1 MIRRIFI
8 PAVAATLMLGA
19 CSDSTTEPAVEQA
32 NDFALVM
39 FGEAGSALEGTMG
52 PQHPDRPFD
61 GRSGFQR
68 LPEHL
73 ALSVEQRA
81 EIEAL
86 RVAFL
91 AEHQDEIDAL
101 RSVFEEARAAREA
114 GATREEVRE
123 ILLGEREIA
132 IALRFPVWELHEAI
146 RGVLTTEQKF
156 WLDTHRRRMGP
167 PMVPRDG

>member
-1 MIRRIFI
+1 MFRRTFI
-8 PAVAATLMLGA
+8 PALAATLVLGA
-19 CSDSTTEPAVEQA
+19 CSDSPAEPAAEQA

-52 PQHPDRPFD
+52 PQHPDRPFV

-68 LPEHL
+68 LPDHL
-73 ALSVEQRA
+73 ALSDEQRA

-86 RVAFL
+86 RTAFR
-91 AEHQDEIDAL
+91 AEHQDEIDVL
-101 RSVFEEARAAREA
+101 RATFEEARAARQD
-114 GATREEVRE
+114 GASREEVRE
-123 ILLGEREIA
+123 ILLGGREIA

-146 RGVLTTEQKF
+146 RDVLTTEQKF

-167 PMVPRDG
+167 PMVPRNG

>member
-1 MIRRIFI
+1 MFRRSFI
-8 PAVAATLMLGA
+8 LALAPFLILGA
-19 CSDSTTEPAVEQA
+19 CSDSPTEPAAEQA

-68 LPEHL
+68 LPDEL
-73 ALSVEQRA
+73 ALSDEQRA

-86 RVAFL
+86 RTAFR
-91 AEHQDEIDAL
+91 AEHQEELDAL
-101 RSVFEEARAAREA
+101 RAVFEEAREARQA

-123 ILLGEREIA
+123 ILLGGREIA
-132 IALRFPVWELHEAI
+132 RALRFPVWELHEAI
-146 RGVLTTEQKF
+146 REVLTTEQRF
-156 WLDTHRRRMGP
+156 WLDSHRRRMGT
-167 PMVPRDG
+167 PMVPRNG